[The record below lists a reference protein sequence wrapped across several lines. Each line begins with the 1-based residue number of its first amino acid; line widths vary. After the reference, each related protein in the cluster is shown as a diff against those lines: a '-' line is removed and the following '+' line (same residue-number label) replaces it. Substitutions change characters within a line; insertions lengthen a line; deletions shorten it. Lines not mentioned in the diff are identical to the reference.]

1 MGAASEHVFASH
13 DRAEVVHSAHREG
26 AAEALL
32 IILILL
38 ALIFGVGAV
47 VKGILWV
54 LLVAAVLVVA
64 AAFVGY
70 RKLKGLT

>member
-1 MGAASEHVFASH
+1 V
-13 DRAEVVHSAHREG
+13 
-26 AAEALL
+26 ALL

>member
-1 MGAASEHVFASH
+1 M
-13 DRAEVVHSAHREG
+13 
-26 AAEALL
+26 ALL